1 MKLASHL
8 RRSRHGVFYFRI
20 TFPKALAGLLG
31 QQEIQRSL
39 FTRDP
44 ETAKLTGYQLFG
56 SLFPLLKR
64 LTRLMTIDPSS
75 LDPATV
81 KKLIIEGLSRAPDGT
96 VSAARIQTNDDPEI
110 AKKEMEN
117 FAAFLNELGNKN
129 AAIAPISVIE
139 AETKMLKKEIAKL
152 SPSSPSKPSTLQ
164 DAFDSY
170 LLSKKGIAETTRKSY
185 TESLNLFA
193 LMIGGHQRMVHE
205 ITKSEVTDFNEA
217 LVHVPLHAKKRGIKV
232 STAVEMLITPP
243 MLKDENGDL
252 YEPETIS
259 ARTCNDHLTN
269 VMGFFSWAIKGERC
283 FGPNPLEGTNRHS
296 GGEIDAGAQAFSE
309 EDLKKIFNSETYI
322 SSAKRPHQFWGPL
335 MLLFTGARANEIACL
350 DLADFVTE
358 RGIRCISIKH
368 TPKKATDS
376 IKHKDKNESSGSAKR
391 VKNAQAIRC

>member
-1 MKLASHL
+1 
-8 RRSRHGVFYFRI
+8 
-20 TFPKALAGLLG
+20 
-31 QQEIQRSL
+31 
-39 FTRDP
+39 
-44 ETAKLTGYQLFG
+44 
-56 SLFPLLKR
+56 
-64 LTRLMTIDPSS
+64 
-75 LDPATV
+75 
-81 KKLIIEGLSRAPDGT
+81 
-96 VSAARIQTNDDPEI
+96 
-110 AKKEMEN
+110 
-117 FAAFLNELGNKN
+117 
-129 AAIAPISVIE
+129 
-139 AETKMLKKEIAKL
+139 
-152 SPSSPSKPSTLQ
+152 
-164 DAFDSY
+164 
-170 LLSKKGIAETTRKSY
+170 
-185 TESLNLFA
+185 
-193 LMIGGHQRMVHE
+193 MVHE

-232 STAVEMLITPP
+232 STAVEMLINPP

-368 TPKKATDS
+368 TPKKSTDS

-391 VKNAQAIRC
+391 VKNAQAIRTIPLHPILWDIGLDDYLNDLRSLGATRFLPNLPMDSRKKRERRLSHDGNEYLKKVGVHIPRTKVIHSFRDTVSDALGISDLDAVSADQWTGHAPVGIKAKHYRSQTTPDIQARDAFAALDFPFIPFSEFKYEKGRWNDWLKENMAL